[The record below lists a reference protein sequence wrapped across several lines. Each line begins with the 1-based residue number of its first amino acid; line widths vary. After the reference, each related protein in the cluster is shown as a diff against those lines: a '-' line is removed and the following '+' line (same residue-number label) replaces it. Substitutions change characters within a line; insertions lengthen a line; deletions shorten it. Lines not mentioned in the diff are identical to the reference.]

1 MLLGREM
8 DTRTTVYKKTD
19 EIYQL
24 KMKASV
30 AFFSEVEKKFGNM
43 PFTLRALEDE
53 KKARMGVVEC
63 VNHKLIEPFTVLYEK
78 EGELVA
84 QFKFTVL
91 LMPSGSHKITG
102 EAVDWDMYETEH
114 DIKDDTI
121 KVNFS
126 ATFIYNYG
134 RVSFNKKTSPSL
146 TTVLNFCVAAKFV
159 LC

>member
-1 MLLGREM
+1 
-8 DTRTTVYKKTD
+8 
-19 EIYQL
+19 
-24 KMKASV
+24 
-30 AFFSEVEKKFGNM
+30 M

-102 EAVDWDMYETEH
+102 EAVDCDMYETEH

-121 KVNFS
+121 KQVCG
-126 ATFIYNYG
+126 T
-134 RVSFNKKTSPSL
+134 
-146 TTVLNFCVAAKFV
+146 
-159 LC
+159 